1 MLKSL
6 YYNIFSKC
14 CIFTTYILKILV
26 LICIKDIFF
35 KSKTEFMEYFHFF
48 NLIFIFVKKLL
59 SKNAIYVS
67 ALVIMFITACQGNKN
82 NEDQQKFEPNAHVR
96 AREFADKN
104 PVTLF
109 KDSKDKNT
117 NFEFGTSNVL
127 WRASLK
133 TLDFIP
139 LVTVDYSGGIIIT
152 DWYSEGKLNKEQIK
166 IQVRFLST
174 DLRSESIQINSYKK
188 ICETSNECTNLAGNE
203 NFNKEIKDLI
213 INSARQIKIEDNKRK

>member
-1 MLKSL
+1 MKFFNKIAQFLTLILMDLYLMLKNLFFLSL
-6 YYNIFSKC
+6 LIIILSSCKSNEKQDGNI
-14 CIFTTYILKILV
+14 
-26 LICIKDIFF
+26 
-35 KSKTEFMEYFHFF
+35 
-48 NLIFIFVKKLL
+48 
-59 SKNAIYVS
+59 
-67 ALVIMFITACQGNKN
+67 GNQ
-82 NEDQQKFEPNAHVR
+82 EKFEPSADVR

-104 PVTLF
+104 PITLF

-139 LVTVDYSGGIIIT
+139 LATVDYSGGVIIT

-166 IQVRFLST
+166 IQVRFVST
-174 DLRSESIQINSYKK
+174 ELRSDSIQVISYKK
-188 ICETSNECTNLAGNE
+188 ICEGNNDCTNVPGNE

-213 INSARQIKIEDNKRK
+213 INTARQIKIEENKKNKS

>member
-1 MLKSL
+1 MNFFSKFKNFLALNLKKPIKITFNLLIPIIILSSCSTKSNKDE
-6 YYNIFSKC
+6 NIF
-14 CIFTTYILKILV
+14 TQ
-26 LICIKDIFF
+26 
-35 KSKTEFMEYFHFF
+35 E
-48 NLIFIFVKKLL
+48 
-59 SKNAIYVS
+59 
-67 ALVIMFITACQGNKN
+67 
-82 NEDQQKFEPNAHVR
+82 KFEPSAYER
-96 AREFADKN
+96 AKNFADKN

-109 KDSKDKNT
+109 GKDSKDKNT

-127 WRASLK
+127 WRATLK

-188 ICETSNECTNLAGNE
+188 ICETNNECTNLVGNE

-213 INSARQIKIEDNKRK
+213 INSARQIKIEDSKRK